1 MVGKRLILLWLIVGF
16 AGVFIFSSILGKPA
30 VGKGRSAKP
39 PQLYLSDEVL
49 PAYVPPA
56 TRTGRY
62 SIGDKG
68 VNRKLFYS
76 ICRSYKAK
84 LKKGKPTPKK
94 KGGEGDEEKAEEAH
108 CRWNVYVPPHYKPGT
123 QFGLLVF
130 VNSCPGNLP
139 QGRWQK
145 LFDKYNLIWI
155 GPANAGNKCYV
166 PWRQALSVDS
176 VRQILKAGY
185 SIDPGRIYVAG
196 ASGGGRMSSRIAVM
210 HSNIFTGNIP
220 IIGVDYF
227 RNVPVPGKKGFSRGP
242 SYHPSA
248 AAIRRAKR
256 NSRICI
262 IAGEK
267 DKINRPEGMGAVAKT
282 MKKDGF
288 KYVQFFVMPG
298 VGHDR
303 PSAKWMDKA
312 FQFLDAPLAGSAK
325 KAYEKGLKHL
335 KAPKLGLAL
344 QAFTRAAGRGWE
356 QDFLEDAA
364 KQRDE
369 LFSQWQ
375 SDIAELE
382 KLLEPLDKRQANKQ
396 LKELCKKWTTY
407 AKKYKKTFQKRIKQ
421 AEKKKKASGDK

>member
-1 MVGKRLILLWLIVGF
+1 MMGKRPILLWLIVGF
-16 AGVFIFSSILGKPA
+16 AGVFIFSSVWSKPANGKGKRGKPT
-30 VGKGRSAKP
+30 
-39 PQLYLSDEVL
+39 QLYLSDEVL

-56 TRTGRY
+56 TKTGRY
-62 SIGDKG
+62 SIEDIG
-68 VNRKLFYS
+68 VSRKLCYA
-76 ICRSYKAK
+76 ICRSYREK
-84 LKKGKPTPKK
+84 LRKGKPTPKK
-94 KGGEGDEEKAEEAH
+94 KRDEGNEKKDKTAP

-130 VNSCPGNLP
+130 LNSCPRNLP

-210 HSNIFTGNIP
+210 HSDIFTGNIP

-227 RNVPVPGKKGFSRGP
+227 RKVPSLTGKGYAQGP
-242 SYHPSA
+242 SYCPSA
-248 AAIRRAKR
+248 SAVRRAKQ
-256 NSRICI
+256 NCRIYI

-267 DKINRPEGMGAVAKT
+267 DKINTPDQMGAVARA

-288 KYVQFFVMPG
+288 KYVQFHAIPG
-298 VGHDR
+298 MGHDR
-303 PSAKWMDKA
+303 PSTEWMDKA
-312 FQFLDAPLAGSAK
+312 FLFLDAPLAGTAK
-325 KAYEKGLKHL
+325 KAYKKGLKHL
-335 KAPKLGLAL
+335 KAQKSGPAL
-344 QAFTRAAGRGWE
+344 LAFTRAAARGWE

-364 KQRDE
+364 KKRDE

-375 SDIAELE
+375 TDIAEME
-382 KLLEPLDKRQANKQ
+382 KLLDPLDKRQANKQ

-407 AKKYKKTFQKRIKQ
+407 AKKYKQTFQKRIKQ